1 MTDTGRFP
9 DEGQPEN
16 AGALP
21 GHPLSADGAAPADTG
36 DPSAYSYLDHD
47 VADEDDLLLMPGA
60 QGAWS
65 EQPAASGGT
74 HETGGRDT
82 GSLDYTSVRAPAQA
96 AAPTPPRRPLH
107 LGPPVPEPNSG
118 VVRSL
123 ADRGPAAPQQPV
135 GSPVRPPAPPVGGV
149 EYLDVPP
156 AEGVPHADV
165 PPVGAPLVDAPP
177 MDVPPVAF
185 VPPQHT
191 ADAVLAAHD
200 IAPGGGPA
208 TAPDGGSAAAS
219 GVPAPRG
226 PETAPVMTVA
236 PGAAQALVDRVA
248 PTPPAGTPLGGLAQA
263 DGAAGVAAE
272 AQAEAASA
280 EAVPVDAVTAGEA
293 SVPVDV
299 PSAVDGPADAA
310 VPGDV
315 PSAEAGTNGEPTGAG
330 TAGTQMS
337 ESVEEAAAAVVDGA
351 QSAEAA
357 EPVAGS
363 APADVSSAAVPP
375 QETATAAPGEA
386 VPGPAQQVTAP
397 TAGVPAG
404 VRGMGVMAFLDAPV
418 PLAVVNAMS
427 APEAVTD
434 SPAAVVADA
443 QTAVDGTAAGV
454 GQPVPAPAEG
464 VQTAVAAVDEGAA
477 AQAAAV
483 TAQVVETAAL
493 DGGVPAAGAGQPV
506 PARSDAADSDASLPT
521 ADASATGETAADGD
535 APAVADAA
543 SPAASAT
550 GGEQPD
556 AAVVADGT
564 APAQAGSDVAGA
576 PQGPV
581 ATLDPA
587 TGGEPS
593 DAAAPQ
599 AAPDG
604 TAPAQTGPVAAA
616 PQAAGAE
623 AETAVDAAASQA
635 AAVVEGEQPGADGI
649 APASAVA
656 VAASQVA
663 PVAEGEQPAPDAAAS
678 EQAVPADAAAPQT
691 AADVAASAPTGT
703 AVPGAPQAAS
713 VVEGEQPGA
722 DGTAAA
728 SAVAVAAS
736 QVAPVAEG
744 EQAAPDAAASEQA
757 VAADVAAPPQTAAEA
772 AAVAAA
778 PQTAADVTAPAQA
791 GAAVAGASQSVEAVA
806 AGPQAAAS
814 VAEGEPAADVAALAP
829 SGTAVAEAPQSAEAV
844 VDMTA
849 PAQAGTAVAGTPQ
862 SDETVAA
869 GPQAAASVGEDVPTA
884 DVAAQAGTGVAG
896 APQSAEAVAAGPQA
910 AAPVAEGEPAAE
922 VAASAQAG
930 AAVAGAPQPAEAAA
944 DVAASAQAGT
954 AVADAPQGAEAVAAA
969 AASAQA
975 GSVVADAPQSPE
987 GASVA
992 EDEQP
997 GADGSASAQA
1007 GAAEAAAVAPH
1018 TASDDTASVQTGNA
1032 VAGAPRSADAVAT
1045 DAAAPQAASGAE
1057 GEQPAPDVAAS
1068 AQSVSGAPQPA
1079 DATAAQAA
1087 APVAEEEPAADVAA
1101 SAQAGTVGAPQSAE
1115 AAAPQA
1121 AAANGE
1127 QPVPDG
1133 APAITDEPAAGA
1145 PVGDPADGYADAE
1158 RAAVHRVM
1166 RERRD
1171 IRKGFR
1177 RDPVPPEVLLRV
1189 LEAAH
1194 TAPSVG
1200 HSQPWD
1206 FVVIRSAETRKAMHE
1221 LVARQR
1227 EAYAKSLPKARAKQ
1241 FKELKIEAILDTP
1254 VNIVV
1259 TADPTRGGRHTL
1271 GRHTQPQM
1279 APYSSALA
1287 VENLWLAARAEGLGV
1302 GWVSFFDEREMV
1314 RALGLPEHLEVVAYL
1329 CVGYVD
1335 EFPDEPEL
1343 MQAGWSKRRPL
1354 SWVVHEEEYGRRA
1367 LPGEDPHDLL
1377 AETLRGIR
1385 PLDAKALGEAWERQ
1399 KRMTKPSGALGMLE
1413 IISAQLCGLS
1423 RKCPPPIPEPAAVAI
1438 FAGDHGVHNQGVTA
1452 WPQEVT
1458 SQMVANFLGG
1468 GAVCNAFA
1476 NQVGAEVCVVDV
1488 GVAGELPSTP
1498 GLLPR
1503 KIRPGTNDF
1512 TTGPAMTR
1520 EEAMR
1525 ALEVGIE
1532 TARDLVTAGNK
1543 ALLTGEMGIANTTVS
1558 AALIAV
1564 YTGADPAEITG
1575 RGTGINDE
1583 MHARKVDVVRRAL
1596 ELHQPDPKDPI
1607 GVLAAIGG
1615 LEHAAMVGLI
1625 LGGASLRTPVIL
1637 DGVSAGAA
1645 ALVARAIAPEALAA
1659 CIAGHRSAEPGHV
1672 AALTKLG
1679 LRPLV
1684 DLDLRLGEG
1693 TGALLALPVVQS
1705 AARAMHEVATFD
1717 TAGVSEKS

>member
-21 GHPLSADGAAPADTG
+21 GHPLPADGTAPADPG
-36 DPSAYSYLDHD
+36 DPTAYAYLDHD
-47 VADEDDLLLMPGA
+47 AADEDDLLLMPGA

-65 EQPAASGGT
+65 EQPTAPGGT

-96 AAPTPPRRPLH
+96 TAPAPPRRPLH

-135 GSPVRPPAPPVGGV
+135 GSPARPPAPPVGGV

-156 AEGVPHADV
+156 TDLSPAEA
-165 PPVGAPLVDAPP
+165 ASA
-177 MDVPPVAF
+177 DVPPVAF

-191 ADAVLAAHD
+191 ADAVATAND
-200 IAPGGGPA
+200 IGAGGPA
-208 TAPDGGSAAAS
+208 TAPDGTSAATPQPPTSA
-219 GVPAPRG
+219 VPTPRV
-226 PETAPVMTVA
+226 PEPAPVMTVA

-248 PTPPAGTPLGGLAQA
+248 TTPPGGTPV
-263 DGAAGVAAE
+263 GAVALMDAAAE
-272 AQAEAASA
+272 TASA
-280 EAVPVDAVTAGEA
+280 EAVPVDAGAVAAAAGAPVVPSDAPSAEGVADAVPADAAGTTAGGLAAEHAPAAGDAPVATDAVVADAVTPEQTPADAGAPVAQDDAPSAEGTAVAEA
-293 SVPVDV
+293 AGAVAAGVAPEPASAAAGAPGDV
-299 PSAVDGPADAA
+299 PSDDAVEAAVAAPVDAPLAEATVGAAPAAEPAVEPVAGGVDESASA

-315 PSAEAGTNGEPTGAG
+315 PSAAEDTVPEQIPAAAQVG
-330 TAGTQMS
+330 
-337 ESVEEAAAAVVDGA
+337 ESVPGDDVAPP
-351 QSAEAA
+351 
-357 EPVAGS
+357 EPLPDPVQQ
-363 APADVSSAAVPP
+363 APAAVP
-375 QETATAAPGEA
+375 AAAEA
-386 VPGPAQQVTAP
+386 QRTAP
-397 TAGVPAG
+397 APGVPAG
-404 VRGMGVMAFLDAPV
+404 VRGMGVMAFLDAPIPQAVIDAVFAPEAAVQSV
-418 PLAVVNAMS
+418 PAHAVAVVDGS
-427 APEAVTD
+427 APEGAASQAGSAADGSAAVTESAASQTAAATD
-434 SPAAVVADA
+434 GGQFVPAQPVAVADGQSVPAQSDAVASGSAPAAGQPADVDSDASAQAADASAPQAAPAVATEGAAADGGAPEEVATSQVAASVAADGTTAEVGQSDAADGAPTTGDAVSPAAPAVVADSTTPA
-443 QTAVDGTAAGV
+443 QAD
-454 GQPVPAPAEG
+454 
-464 VQTAVAAVDEGAA
+464 AVAPLMAA
-477 AQAAAV
+477 
-483 TAQVVETAAL
+483 
-493 DGGVPAAGAGQPV
+493 P
-506 PARSDAADSDASLPT
+506 
-521 ADASATGETAADGD
+521 
-535 APAVADAA
+535 
-543 SPAASAT
+543 AT

-556 AAVVADGT
+556 AAAVVDGAVPAQADAAAPQAAAPATGGEQPDAAAVADGT
-564 APAQAGSDVAGA
+564 APAPAEAA
-576 PQGPV
+576 P
-581 ATLDPA
+581 ADTAADI
-587 TGGEPS
+587 
-593 DAAAPQ
+593 AAPQ
-599 AAPDG
+599 APAPAAAVVTDG
-604 TAPAQTGPVAAA
+604 TAPAPA
-616 PQAAGAE
+616 
-623 AETAVDAAASQA
+623 TA
-635 AAVVEGEQPGADGI
+635 
-649 APASAVA
+649 
-656 VAASQVA
+656 
-663 PVAEGEQPAPDAAAS
+663 GEQPAAGDPAQPDAA
-678 EQAVPADAAAPQT
+678 T
-691 AADVAASAPTGT
+691 
-703 AVPGAPQAAS
+703 
-713 VVEGEQPGA
+713 
-722 DGTAAA
+722 
-728 SAVAVAAS
+728 
-736 QVAPVAEG
+736 
-744 EQAAPDAAASEQA
+744 
-757 VAADVAAPPQTAAEA
+757 
-772 AAVAAA
+772 
-778 PQTAADVTAPAQA
+778 VTP
-791 GAAVAGASQSVEAVA
+791 
-806 AGPQAAAS
+806 
-814 VAEGEPAADVAALAP
+814 
-829 SGTAVAEAPQSAEAV
+829 
-844 VDMTA
+844 
-849 PAQAGTAVAGTPQ
+849 
-862 SDETVAA
+862 
-869 GPQAAASVGEDVPTA
+869 
-884 DVAAQAGTGVAG
+884 
-896 APQSAEAVAAGPQA
+896 
-910 AAPVAEGEPAAE
+910 
-922 VAASAQAG
+922 
-930 AAVAGAPQPAEAAA
+930 
-944 DVAASAQAGT
+944 
-954 AVADAPQGAEAVAAA
+954 
-969 AASAQA
+969 
-975 GSVVADAPQSPE
+975 
-987 GASVA
+987 
-992 EDEQP
+992 
-997 GADGSASAQA
+997 
-1007 GAAEAAAVAPH
+1007 
-1018 TASDDTASVQTGNA
+1018 
-1032 VAGAPRSADAVAT
+1032 
-1045 DAAAPQAASGAE
+1045 
-1057 GEQPAPDVAAS
+1057 
-1068 AQSVSGAPQPA
+1068 
-1079 DATAAQAA
+1079 
-1087 APVAEEEPAADVAA
+1087 
-1101 SAQAGTVGAPQSAE
+1101 
-1115 AAAPQA
+1115 
-1121 AAANGE
+1121 
-1127 QPVPDG
+1127 
-1133 APAITDEPAAGA
+1133 EPAAGEPA
-1145 PVGDPADGYADAE
+1145 GDPADGYADAE

-1177 RDPVPPEVLLRV
+1177 TDPVPHEVLLRV

-1206 FVVIRSAETRKAMHE
+1206 FVVIRSAETRKTMHE
-1221 LVARQR
+1221 LVSRQR

-1335 EFPDEPEL
+1335 EFPEEPEL

-1354 SWVVHEEEYGRRA
+1354 SWVVHEEEYGNRA

-1503 KIRPGTNDF
+1503 KIRPGTSDF

-1520 EEAMR
+1520 DEAMR

-1558 AALIAV
+1558 AALISV

-1583 MHARKVDVVRRAL
+1583 MHARKIDVVRRAL

-1607 GVLAAIGG
+1607 GVLAAVGG

-1645 ALVARAIAPEALAA
+1645 ALVARAVAPEALAA

-1693 TGALLALPVVQS
+1693 TGALLALPIVQS

-1717 TAGVSEKS
+1717 TAGVSEKG